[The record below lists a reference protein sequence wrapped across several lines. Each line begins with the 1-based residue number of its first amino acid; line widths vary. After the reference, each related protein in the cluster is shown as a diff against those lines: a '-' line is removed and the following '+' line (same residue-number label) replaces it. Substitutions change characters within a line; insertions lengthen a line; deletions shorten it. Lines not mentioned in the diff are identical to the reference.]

1 VTRLLRVLSSTIG
14 QKYVMGATGLLLC
27 GFLVTHLAGNL
38 LVFQGQGAMNAYEA
52 KLHSLGPLLWVAEIG
67 LLVLFL
73 LHIALAVLLT
83 VENRKARGR
92 YGYEKK
98 ETKQD
103 VSLLNAA
110 PRSWMFLSGAVV
122 LLFLLYHLAGM
133 RFGLM
138 DESPVLADLAIE
150 EGAEDEYAAGESA
163 TGAPALHAYERVVA
177 ILRSPVSAVV
187 YVVGILFLGFHLSH
201 GFASAFRSLGLAH
214 PVYTPLIYRLG
225 LVFAVA
231 ITVGFASIP
240 VWVWAFDVKVP
251 PPMSPADPETA
262 ERALQSRSG
271 AVPEM
276 TVAGGPRVRSTHPT
290 G

>member
-1 VTRLLRVLSSTIG
+1 
-14 QKYVMGATGLLLC
+14 MGATGLLLC

-52 KLHSLGPLLWVAEIG
+52 KLRSLGPLLWVAEIG

-83 VENRKARGR
+83 IDNRKARGR
-92 YGYEKK
+92 YGYDKK

-122 LLFLLYHLAGM
+122 LFFLLYHLAGM

-150 EGAEDEYAAGESA
+150 EGAEDAYSVRESA

-177 ILRSPVSAVV
+177 ILRSPVSAVI

-214 PVYTPLIYRLG
+214 PVYSPLIYRLG
-225 LVFAVA
+225 LVFAFV

-240 VWVWAFDVKVP
+240 AWVWAFDVKVP
-251 PPMSPADPETA
+251 PPMSPVDPETA
-262 ERALQSRSG
+262 ERALQSRLDVRDPGLRLARG
-271 AVPEM
+271 AVASGN
-276 TVAGGPRVRSTHPT
+276 TRTASA
-290 G
+290 